1 MLTKILSLVCRSYFV
16 LVGIQEH
23 YIICRVLVQH
33 LASFS
38 SQKDKVN
45 WDITNAYSTEIAI
58 KSNVVRTIAILMM
71 VLCENHIGSTRGVVS

>member
-1 MLTKILSLVCRSYFV
+1 MLVAIR
-16 LVGIQEH
+16 EH

-58 KSNVVRTIAILMM
+58 KSNVHSHFNDGFM
-71 VLCENHIGSTRGVVS
+71 